1 LFATERLRAAGLAR
15 GHEVQVIDYLRC
27 YMNISAVG
35 PTILYRGLTLPKF
48 DIVIPRIGASHTVY
62 GTAVVRQ
69 FEILG
74 VATANGSDAISR
86 AHDKLRSLQLL
97 AAQGIGLPSTGFAHS
112 SRDLTSLLAG
122 IGDAPVVVKLLNGMP
137 GTGAIL
143 AETNAAAASVL
154 EAFSGLDA
162 ESLVQ
167 EFIAE
172 SAGTSLRCLVVGK
185 RVVAAMRRS
194 ARPGEFRSNLHR
206 GGDALRVRLSRAER
220 TAAVRAA
227 AALGLHVAGVDMLV
241 SHRGPLVTAVNA
253 SPELERIERA
263 TGVDVAGKIFE
274 YLERQVAGPEKKP
287 AAVIPAAVGSPVLTL
302 VAAAAELDGSV
313 PAAAAPLSG
322 AALLAATEPAAAV
335 LPASTSGA
343 VPAMPPVVSAA
354 LHGAAHPVPAA
365 RTATTIL
372 SAPSG
377 VPKPTGRKL
386 AVVGSA

>member
-1 LFATERLRAAGLAR
+1 MKVAILSRKPSLFATERLRAAGLAR

-27 YMNISAVG
+27 YMNISAVR
-35 PTILYRGLTLPKF
+35 PTILYRGVALPTF
-48 DIVIPRIGASHTVY
+48 DMVIPRIGASHTVY

-69 FEILG
+69 FEIMG

-112 SRDLTSLLAG
+112 SRDLAGLLAG

-143 AETNAAAASVL
+143 AETNAAAASVI

-220 TAAVRAA
+220 RAAVRAA
-227 AALGLHVAGVDMLV
+227 AALGLAVAGVDLLV

-263 TGVDVAGKIFE
+263 TGIDVADKIYE

-287 AAVIPAAVGSPVLTL
+287 ARSIPAVIGPPALAIAPETVGAATASAAARSTALVL
-302 VAAAAELDGSV
+302 AAAA
-313 PAAAAPLSG
+313 
-322 AALLAATEPAAAV
+322 
-335 LPASTSGA
+335 
-343 VPAMPPVVSAA
+343 SA
-354 LHGAAHPVPAA
+354 
-365 RTATTIL
+365 
-372 SAPSG
+372 
-377 VPKPTGRKL
+377 
-386 AVVGSA
+386 

>member
-1 LFATERLRAAGLAR
+1 MKVAILSRKPSLFATERLRAGGSAR

-27 YMNISAVG
+27 YMNISAVR
-35 PTILYRGLTLPKF
+35 PTILYRGETLPKF
-48 DIVIPRIGASHTVY
+48 DTVIPRIGASHTVY

-112 SRDLTSLLAG
+112 SRDLAGLLAG
-122 IGDAPVVVKLLNGMP
+122 IGDAPVVVKLLGGMP

-143 AETNAAAASVL
+143 AETNAAAASVI

-172 SAGTSLRCLVVGK
+172 AAGTSLRCLVVGK

-206 GGDALRVRLSRAER
+206 GGDAMRVRLSRGER
-220 TAAVRAA
+220 RAAVHAA
-227 AALGLHVAGVDMLV
+227 ARAGTGRGRRRPVGVA
-241 SHRGPLVTAVNA
+241 S
-253 SPELERIERA
+253 
-263 TGVDVAGKIFE
+263 
-274 YLERQVAGPEKKP
+274 
-287 AAVIPAAVGSPVLTL
+287 
-302 VAAAAELDGSV
+302 GSV
-313 PAAAAPLSG
+313 GDRGQRQPRAGTDRARDRRRRGRQDLRISG
-322 AALLAATEPAAAV
+322 AASGRARKEDDAARARGGWSAGPGDRAGNGGRG
-335 LPASTSGA
+335 SGA
-343 VPAMPPVVSAA
+343 LLPRWSEQRPPRA
-354 LHGAAHPVPAA
+354 LDDAGGID
-365 RTATTIL
+365 RCGLLREL
-372 SAPSG
+372 SMQ
-377 VPKPTGRKL
+377 VDHHL
-386 AVVGSA
+386 MCQHQ